1 MIGLENEM
9 KIGIDIDDTLT
20 NTYELAFNYA
30 EYYTINELKKE
41 IKYVEREKIRNRFTQ
56 SFHNWSDEED
66 RVFWDKYYETIVNN
80 VRIKIFAKEVINQLR
95 EDGNEIYFITARHK
109 SNKFN
114 IEETTKKWL
123 NSNDIKYEKIY
134 LTVLDKAK
142 VVKENNIDIFIDD
155 NITNCVEVAKTGTK
169 TYIMD
174 GLINCNFKDEKIERI
189 YSWPHL
195 YQAINKYKKEIGGS
209 K

>member
-1 MIGLENEM
+1 M
-9 KIGIDIDDTLT
+9 
-20 NTYELAFNYA
+20 
-30 EYYTINELKKE
+30 
-41 IKYVEREKIRNRFTQ
+41 
-56 SFHNWSDEED
+56 
-66 RVFWDKYYETIVNN
+66 
-80 VRIKIFAKEVINQLR
+80 RIKIFAKEVINQLR
-95 EDGNEIYFITARHK
+95 EDDNEIYFITARHK
-109 SNKFN
+109 SNKFD

>member
-1 MIGLENEM
+1 MR
-9 KIGIDIDDTLT
+9 IGIDIDDTLT

-95 EDGNEIYFITARHK
+95 KDSNEIYFITARHK
-109 SNKFN
+109 SNKFD

-123 NSNDIKYEKIY
+123 KSNDIKYEKIY

-155 NITNCVEVAKTGTK
+155 NITV
-169 TYIMD
+169 
-174 GLINCNFKDEKIERI
+174 
-189 YSWPHL
+189 
-195 YQAINKYKKEIGGS
+195 
-209 K
+209 